1 MIVGQSGVG
10 KSTIYRLLK
19 QTMHAMI
26 EKDPEIISKK
36 LYHVEE
42 KIINPKSVTM
52 GELYGEIDVLSQEWT
67 DGLMSSIIRECNN
80 C

>member
-26 EKDPEIISKK
+26 EKDP
-36 LYHVEE
+36 
-42 KIINPKSVTM
+42 
-52 GELYGEIDVLSQEWT
+52 
-67 DGLMSSIIRECNN
+67 
-80 C
+80 